1 MQPNSD
7 YYLCTE
13 EEGEIVEPYLPD
25 KSGTIAEKYQLA
37 LQQTQIIYKTN
48 QKLLQESL
56 ELAPLIVELEDS
68 ERQLVYDEKVGK
80 EKRAAGQAK
89 MKEVGQAMTSQR
101 TEWQTE
107 KIRMSKNMILQEAK
121 LANLTR
127 QLNSIKEKKA
137 ESERIMKEME
147 QKRYAVEKILRT
159 MRRKVAKLKGEEP
172 PPEVGSV
179 AASSIGTDDVA
190 SSVGDSEIVLE
201 RIKTNSKGSL
211 QTRRTSKG
219 SLRTRKKGEPMQSVA
234 EVEEAP
240 PYDKDAELH
249 A

>member
-1 MQPNSD
+1 
-7 YYLCTE
+7 
-13 EEGEIVEPYLPD
+13 
-25 KSGTIAEKYQLA
+25 
-37 LQQTQIIYKTN
+37 
-48 QKLLQESL
+48 
-56 ELAPLIVELEDS
+56 
-68 ERQLVYDEKVGK
+68 
-80 EKRAAGQAK
+80 
-89 MKEVGQAMTSQR
+89 
-101 TEWQTE
+101 
-107 KIRMSKNMILQEAK
+107 
-121 LANLTR
+121 
-127 QLNSIKEKKA
+127 
-137 ESERIMKEME
+137 
-147 QKRYAVEKILRT
+147 

-190 SSVGDSEIVLE
+190 SSVGDSEIGLVSS
-201 RIKTNSKGSL
+201 RPSKGSL